1 MPAIALVALVALLW
15 SATAEAATP
24 RPAAVPVLAY
34 HVVGDPP
41 PGAPYPGLYVS
52 VADFRDQMSWLARHG
67 YHPVTMNALWRHWT
81 RGARLP
87 AKPIALT
94 FDDGYPEDVDVV
106 RPILRERHWPAT
118 LNLHVGNLIPAR
130 VQELIAAGW
139 EIDAHTF
146 THRDLTTLG
155 PSDLRREVAGSRVW
169 IQRVFH
175 QPVRFFAYPSSRYD
189 ATVIAAVRR
198 AGFYGAVTE
207 RPVDASPGERFTLGR
222 FEILRED
229 GVAGLA
235 ARLGEP

>member
-1 MPAIALVALVALLW
+1 M
-15 SATAEAATP
+15 
-24 RPAAVPVLAY
+24 PVLAY

-52 VADFRDQMSWLARHG
+52 AADFRAQMGWLARHG

-81 RGARLP
+81 RGAPLP

-106 RPILRERHWPAT
+106 RPILRARHWPAT
-118 LNLHVGNLIPAR
+118 LNLHIGNLIPAR
-130 VQELIAAGW
+130 VRELIAAGW

-155 PSDLRREVAGSRVW
+155 PRDLRREVAGSRVW

-198 AGFYGAVTE
+198 AGFYGAETE

-222 FEILRED
+222 FEIVRED